1 MSSRLN
7 RITVA
12 GSLAAAGATVLL
24 LPMLL
29 PFGNAPVGAISSNL
43 VGVAMFM
50 TAAGIAY
57 GNLDLWS
64 ALALGGGA
72 WTLIAPVAFGFFDG
86 GEAFWTHMAGGLA
99 WILAG
104 LAGPRVLAQ
113 QTRESAKGKATL
125 ASVASARILRVRF
138 QLERTAAF

>member
-12 GSLAAAGATVLL
+12 GSLAAAGAAVLL

-29 PFGNAPVGAISSNL
+29 PFGNAPVGNAPVGAISSNL

-113 QTRESAKGKATL
+113 QTRESAKG
-125 ASVASARILRVRF
+125 
-138 QLERTAAF
+138 

>member
-1 MSSRLN
+1 MLSRLN
-7 RITVA
+7 KMAVA
-12 GSLAAAGATVLL
+12 GSLAAAGAAVLL
-24 LPMLL
+24 LP
-29 PFGNAPVGAISSNL
+29 FGHATVGAVSSNL
-43 VGVAMFM
+43 VGAAMFM

-113 QTRESAKGKATL
+113 QTRESAKG
-125 ASVASARILRVRF
+125 
-138 QLERTAAF
+138 